1 MREAGSGVHM
11 SEMKYVV
18 FQLDRERYG
27 LPIDSVERILPS
39 QDVTKIPKTPKM
51 MLGVFDMRGETI
63 AVIDARQRFGMKEA
77 EEGRNFV
84 VVTSES
90 GRCALK
96 VDVVVGINTYAD
108 EHIDKAHALL
118 DPDDDFLNA
127 IGKDG
132 DTLTVL
138 LDPEAIIPK
147 SMRKKVAAVAA

>member
-1 MREAGSGVHM
+1 M
-11 SEMKYVV
+11 SETKYVV
-18 FQLDRERYG
+18 FQLGKERYG

-39 QDVTKIPKTPKM
+39 QAVTKIPKTPKM

-63 AVIDARQRFGMKEA
+63 PVLDARQRFGLKEC

-84 VVTSES
+84 VVLSDS

-96 VDVVVGINTYAD
+96 VDVVVGINTYA
-108 EHIDKAHALL
+108 ESQIDKNHALV
-118 DPDDDFLNA
+118 DTDDDFLSA

-138 LDPEAIIPK
+138 LDPSAIIPK
-147 SMRKKVAAVAA
+147 SLRKTVSASAA

>member
-1 MREAGSGVHM
+1 M

-18 FQLDRERYG
+18 FQLDKERYG

-39 QDVTKIPKTPKM
+39 QTVTKIPKTPKM

-63 AVIDARQRFGMKEA
+63 AVLDARQRFGMKEN

-84 VVTSES
+84 VVLSEG
-90 GRCALK
+90 GRCALR
-96 VDVVVGINTYAD
+96 VDVVVGINTYSD
-108 EHIDKAHALL
+108 EHIDKTHALL

-147 SMRKKVAAVAA
+147 SLRKKVAAVAA